1 VTDAQAASVA
11 QALDQQLRGDVAP
24 DWGLAA
30 PAVYFW
36 PRGRGVPEGVAPL
49 VLLDDPSE
57 PSALL
62 GQHEAGAGGP
72 VGRVFARPVL
82 AAGGGVLDGG
92 RAGDSVSAIAS
103 HEAVEM
109 FLNPYLNIWV
119 DGPLVTGGRSWAQVA
134 REACDPVQADAYAA
148 PNGALVSSYVTPAWF
163 AAGARGRRDRLGR
176 LSSAFQIGNGGY
188 ALVRDAPGAAAQAFG
203 ALGNARPW
211 RAATRRATI
220 GLGLAPARD
229 VLNRRVSARRPAG
242 LD

>member
-1 VTDAQAASVA
+1 MTDAQAAAVA

-57 PSALL
+57 DAPALL
-62 GQHEAGAGGP
+62 GRHEAGPGGP

-92 RAGDSVSAIAS
+92 RTGDAVSAIAS
-103 HEAVEM
+103 HEAIELL
-109 FLNPYLNIWV
+109 LNPYLNIWV

-134 REACDPVQADAYAA
+134 REACDPVQADAY
-148 PNGALVSSYVTPAWF
+148 PVDLPDGGSALVSSYVTPAWF
-163 AAGARGRRDRLGR
+163 ATGARGRRDRLGR

-188 ALVRDAPGAAAQAFG
+188 ALVRDAPGAVAQAFG

-211 RAATRRATI
+211 RAGTRRAFI
-220 GLGLAPARD
+220 GGA
-229 VLNRRVSARRPAG
+229 
-242 LD
+242 